1 MAENADGYIDFAID
15 DVEKRPGRTLKEIGN
30 LRTSKNGGRSDKEN
44 QNVGN
49 DGHGKPNL
57 PSRQDRLLYSIAS
70 LTPLLKKF
78 TIKGT
83 KLPFVIQNY
92 HFTLH
97 IGYVSPLV
105 RVTKKGGMITR
116 RHAGG
121 SVKLFSFTVMDESGD
136 LRITAFKDNADK

>member
-49 DGHGKPNL
+49 DGRGKPNL

-83 KLPFVIQNY
+83 KLPFCNTKLSFY
-92 HFTLH
+92 FTYWLC
-97 IGYVSPLV
+97 IS
-105 RVTKKGGMITR
+105 
-116 RHAGG
+116 
-121 SVKLFSFTVMDESGD
+121 FSASNSKRWNDNTETC
-136 LRITAFKDNADK
+136 RWICKAFQFHCHG